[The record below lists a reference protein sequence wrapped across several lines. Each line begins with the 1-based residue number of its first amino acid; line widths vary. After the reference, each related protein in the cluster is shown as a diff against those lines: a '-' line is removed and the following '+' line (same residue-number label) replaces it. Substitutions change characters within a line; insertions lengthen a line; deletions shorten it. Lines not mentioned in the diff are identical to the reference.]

1 MVGSLMSKANV
12 EAVKRMHEAFNR
24 GDRSVLFALL
34 DPEVEW
40 DFSTRLVD
48 PGLHLG
54 HAGVEYFLREMDEV
68 WEDFRSELEDLFEA
82 GDHVVAFV
90 RISGRGRA
98 SGLEIDVRVGQT
110 FSFKDGRIVA
120 SRYYGDRTEALQ
132 AAGLSE

>member
-1 MVGSLMSKANV
+1 
-12 EAVKRMHEAFNR
+12 MHEAFNR

-48 PGLHLG
+48 PGLHHG

-68 WEDFRSELEDLFEA
+68 WEDFRTELEDLFDA
-82 GDHVVAFV
+82 GNQVVVFT

-98 SGLEIDVRVGQT
+98 SGVEIDARVAQT
-110 FSFKDGRIVA
+110 FSFRDGRIIA
-120 SRYYGDRTEALQ
+120 SRYYGDRAQALQ
-132 AAGLSE
+132 AAGLE